1 MRDARQS
8 ARLIPEAPRD
18 RPAHLRRGALLAGA
32 MLGPLALAGTAFGQ
46 SERLGLDEA
55 TAVDEDAGI
64 RVPEG
69 FDAKIFADGVG
80 RARHIAVRDN
90 GDVFVA
96 LREQNQGGGV
106 VVLRDDDGD
115 GAVDH
120 SVYFGEHAGTGLEI
134 HDGFLYASSD
144 EAIYRYALPEPER
157 EMAPAGPPETV
168 VDGFPAQRS
177 HASKAFAIDDSG
189 NLYVNVGAPSNACQ
203 EDDRTQGSPGQ
214 EPCALLEEHA
224 GLWRFD
230 ADKTGQSFEDGARFV
245 TGTRNIV
252 ALDWNPQVG
261 ELYFVMH
268 GRDQLHELFPDLYTV
283 EQNAELPG
291 EEFHV
296 AREGADYGWPYT
308 YWDHQVGQRVAAP
321 EYGGDGETAAEDDR
335 YQAPLLAFPG
345 HWAPNDLLFY
355 TADAFPDEA
364 QGGAFIAFHGSWNR
378 APLPQRG
385 YNVVFV
391 PFDGAEPSQD
401 WSVFADGFKGA
412 EVLEDSDDAEF
423 RPMGLA
429 QGPDG
434 ALYIADSV
442 QGRIWR
448 VTYEG

>member
-1 MRDARQS
+1 MSQPKAI
-8 ARLIPEAPRD
+8 LID
-18 RPAHLRRGALLAGA
+18 GHLCQLRRCTLLASSLLGGLVLAGA
-32 MLGPLALAGTAFGQ
+32 AFGQ
-46 SERLGLDEA
+46 TPKVALNEA
-55 TAVDEDAGI
+55 MPVDEDAGI

-69 FDAKIFADGVG
+69 FDATIFAESVG
-80 RARHIAVRDN
+80 RARHVAVRDN

-96 LREQNQGGGV
+96 LREPNQGGGV

-120 SVYFGEHAGTGLEI
+120 SVYFGEHAGTGLAI
-134 HDGFLYASSD
+134 HDGFVYASSD
-144 EAIYRYALPEPER
+144 DAIYRYALPPEN
-157 EMAPAGPPETV
+157 EMAPSGPAETV

-189 NLYVNVGAPSNACQ
+189 SLYVNVGAPSNACQ
-203 EDDRTQGSPGQ
+203 EEDRAEGSPGQ
-214 EPCALLEEHA
+214 ERCGLLDEHA

-230 ADKTGQSFEDGARFV
+230 ANKTGQTFADGERFV
-245 TGTRNIV
+245 TGTRNVV
-252 ALDWNPQVG
+252 ALDWNPQVRA
-261 ELYFVMH
+261 LYFLIH

-283 EQNAELPG
+283 EQNAELPA

-308 YWDHQVGQRVAAP
+308 YWDHQAGARMVAP
-321 EYGGDGETAAEDDR
+321 EYDGNGQMVAEEGR
-335 YQAPLLAFPG
+335 YEAPLLAFPG

-355 TADAFPDEA
+355 TGEAFPAQA

-385 YNVVFV
+385 YQVVLV
-391 PFDGAEPSQD
+391 PFENGGPVQD
-401 WSVFADGFKGA
+401 WVVFADGFKGV
-412 EVLEDSDDAEF
+412 ELLEDSDDAEF

-429 QGPDG
+429 QSPDG

>member
-1 MRDARQS
+1 MRDKHSRS
-8 ARLIPEAPRD
+8 SKPSSGRGGC
-18 RPAHLRRGALLAGA
+18 LRRGALLAGA
-32 MLGPLALAGTAFGQ
+32 VLGPLGVVGTAFGQ
-46 SERLGLDEA
+46 TDQLGLNA
-55 TAVDEDAGI
+55 TSALDEDAGI

-69 FDAKIFADGVG
+69 FDAEVFADGVG

-96 LREQNQGGGV
+96 LREPMEGGGV
-106 VVLRDDDGD
+106 VALRDDDGD

-120 SVYFGEHAGTGLEI
+120 SVYFGEHAGTGLAI
-134 HDGFLYASSD
+134 HAGFLYASSD
-144 EAIYRYALPEPER
+144 EAIYRYALPQDDLAPEG
-157 EMAPAGPPETV
+157 PAETV
-168 VDGFPAQRS
+168 VEGFPAQRS
-177 HASKAFAIDDSG
+177 HSSKAFAIDDSG

-203 EDDRTQGSPGQ
+203 DQDRTQGSPGQ
-214 EPCALLEEHA
+214 EPCVLLEEHA

-230 ADKTGQSFEDGARFV
+230 ADKTDQTFADGARFV
-245 TGTRNIV
+245 TGTRNVV
-252 ALDWNPQVG
+252 ALDWNPEAG

-268 GRDQLHELFPDLYTV
+268 GRDQLHDLFPDLYTV
-283 EQNAELPG
+283 EQSAELPG
-291 EEFHV
+291 EELHV
-296 AREGADYGWPYT
+296 AREGADFGWPYT
-308 YWDHQVGQRVAAP
+308 YWDHQAGQRMVSP
-321 EYGGDGETAAEDDR
+321 EYSGDGQTPAQDER

-355 TADAFPDEA
+355 TGEAFPDEA

-378 APLPQRG
+378 APLSQRG

-391 PFDGAEPSQD
+391 PFDGPEPSQD
-401 WSVFADGFKGA
+401 WSVFADGFAGA
-412 EVLEDSDDAEF
+412 EVLEDEDDAEF

>member
-1 MRDARQS
+1 MMRVGQARRVAARQ
-8 ARLIPEAPRD
+8 AFGRG
-18 RPAHLRRGALLAGA
+18 RRHALWSSVALGALLLSG
-32 MLGPLALAGTAFGQ
+32 GVAFAQ
-46 SERLGLDEA
+46 AERLAVSEA
-55 TAVDEDAGI
+55 TPVDQDAGI

-69 FDAKIFADGVG
+69 FDAKVFAEGVG

-90 GDVFVA
+90 GDVYVA
-96 LREQNQGGGV
+96 LRTPAEGGGIAA
-106 VVLRDDDGD
+106 LRDRDGD
-115 GAVDH
+115 GTADRVD
-120 SVYFGEHAGTGLEI
+120 YFGEHAGTGI
-134 HDGFLYASSD
+134 AIRDGFLYASSD
-144 EAIYRYALPEPER
+144 DAIYRYALPEDGL
-157 EMAPAGPPETV
+157 APAGPPETV
-168 VDGFPAQRS
+168 VEGFPTQRS
-177 HASKAFAIDDSG
+177 HAAKAFAFDNSG
-189 NLYVNVGAPSNACQ
+189 HLYVNVGAPSNACQ
-203 EDDRTQGSPGQ
+203 VEDRTQGSPGQ

-230 ADKTGQSFEDGARFV
+230 AAKADQTFADGARFV

-252 ALDWNPQVG
+252 ALDWNPEAG
-261 ELYFVMH
+261 ALHFVMH
-268 GRDQLHELFPDLYTV
+268 GRDQLHDLFPNLYTA

-308 YWDHQVGQRVAAP
+308 YWDHQAGQRVVAP
-321 EYGGDGETAAEDDR
+321 EYSGDGRKPAEDAR
-335 YQAPLLAFPG
+335 YETPLLAFPA

-355 TADAFPDEA
+355 TGDAFPDEA

-391 PFDGAEPSQD
+391 PFAGGEPAQD
-401 WSVFADGFKGA
+401 WSVFADGFEGA
-412 EVLEDSDDAEF
+412 AELEDSDDAEF

>member
-1 MRDARQS
+1 MTRKPSR
-8 ARLIPEAPRD
+8 
-18 RPAHLRRGALLAGA
+18 HLHSGALLASA
-32 MLGPLALAGTAFGQ
+32 LIGPLALAGTAFAQ
-46 SERLGLDEA
+46 EERLGVDEA
-55 TAVDEDAGI
+55 VAVDEETGI

-69 FDAKIFADGVG
+69 FEAQVFADGLG

-106 VVLRDDDGD
+106 VVLRDAAGD
-115 GAVDH
+115 GTADH
-120 SVYFGEHAGTGLEI
+120 SVYFGEHAGTGIAI
-134 HDGFLYASSD
+134 HDGFVYASSD
-144 EAIYRYALPEPER
+144 DAIYRYALPEVPFEL
-157 EMAPAGPPETV
+157 APAGPPATV
-168 VDGFPAQRS
+168 VDGFPVQRS
-177 HASKAFAIDDSG
+177 HASKAFVIDDEG

-203 EDDRTQGSPGQ
+203 EQTRTPGSPGQ
-214 EPCALLEEHA
+214 DPCPQLEEHA

-230 ADKTGQSFEDGARFV
+230 ADKTGQTFADGERYV
-245 TGTRNIV
+245 TGARNIV
-252 ALDWNPQVG
+252 ALDWNPQDG

-283 EQNAELPG
+283 EQNAELPA

-296 AREGADYGWPYT
+296 GREGADYGWPYT
-308 YWDHQVGQRVAAP
+308 YWNHEIGARVVAP
-321 EYGGDGETAAEDDR
+321 EYGGDGQTLAAGDYEE
-335 YQAPLLAFPG
+335 PLLAFPG

-355 TADAFPDEA
+355 TGEAFPEEVR
-364 QGGAFIAFHGSWNR
+364 GGAFIAFHGSWNR

-391 PFDGAEPSQD
+391 PFEGGEPSQD
-401 WSVFADGFKGA
+401 WTVFADGFKGA
-412 EVLEDSDDAEF
+412 EVIEDSDDAEF

-448 VTYEG
+448 VTFED

>member
-1 MRDARQS
+1 MRD
-8 ARLIPEAPRD
+8 PR
-18 RPAHLRRGALLAGA
+18 PSRRFLFEGPSRHRRAGQLLAA
-32 MLGPLALAGTAFGQ
+32 AILGPLTLIGTASGQ
-46 SERLGLDEA
+46 TERLGLDDA
-55 TAVDEDAGI
+55 TPVDEDAGI

-69 FDAKIFADGVG
+69 FDAQIFAEGVG
-80 RARHIAVRDN
+80 RARHVAVRDN

-96 LREQNQGGGV
+96 LRRPTQGGGV
-106 VVLRDDDGD
+106 VALRDENGD
-115 GAVDH
+115 GAADR
-120 SVYFGEHAGTGLEI
+120 SAYFGDHAGTGLAI

-144 EAIYRYALPEPER
+144 DAIYRYALPEDGL
-157 EMAPAGPPETV
+157 APAGPPETV
-168 VDGFPAQRS
+168 VEGFPAQRS
-177 HASKAFAIDDSG
+177 HAAKAFAFDESG
-189 NLYVNVGAPSNACQ
+189 HLYVNVGAPSNACQ
-203 EDDRTQGSPGQ
+203 AEDRTQGSPGQ
-214 EPCALLEEHA
+214 QPCALLDEHA

-230 ADKTGQSFEDGARFV
+230 AATADQTFADGERFV

-252 ALDWNPQVG
+252 ALDRHPQVG
-261 ELYFVMH
+261 ALYFVMH
-268 GRDQLHELFPDLYTV
+268 GRDQLHDLFPDLYTV

-308 YWDHQVGQRVAAP
+308 YWDHQIGQRMVAP
-321 EYGGDGETAAEDDR
+321 EYGGDGETPVQGNSYE
-335 YQAPLLAFPG
+335 APLLAFPG

-355 TADAFPDEA
+355 TGDAFPDEA

-385 YNVVFV
+385 YNLVFV
-391 PFDGAEPSQD
+391 PFEGGEPAQD
-401 WSVFADGFKGA
+401 WSVFADGFKGV
-412 EVLEDSDDAEF
+412 EVLEDEDDAEF

-448 VTYEG
+448 VTYKG

>member
-1 MRDARQS
+1 V
-8 ARLIPEAPRD
+8 
-18 RPAHLRRGALLAGA
+18 AGA

-46 SERLGLDEA
+46 TERLGVDEA
-55 TAVDEDAGI
+55 AAADEETGI

-69 FDAKIFADGVG
+69 FDAKVFADNLG

-96 LREQNQGGGV
+96 LREQNEGGGV
-106 VVLRDDDGD
+106 VVLRDADGD
-115 GAVDH
+115 GIADH
-120 SVYFGEHAGTGLEI
+120 SVYFGEHAGTGIAI
-134 HDGFLYASSD
+134 HDGFVYVSSD
-144 EAIYRYALPEPER
+144 DAIYRYALPEVEH
-157 EMAPAGPPETV
+157 ELAPAGPPETV
-168 VDGFPAQRS
+168 VDGFPVQRS
-177 HASKAFAIDDSG
+177 HASKAFVIDDSG

-203 EDDRTQGSPGQ
+203 VQDRTPGSPGE
-214 EPCALLEEHA
+214 EPCSLLEEHA

-230 ADKTGQSFEDGARFV
+230 ADKTDQAFADGLRFV

-268 GRDQLHELFPDLYTV
+268 GRDQLHELYPDLYTV
-283 EQNAELPG
+283 EQSAELPA
-291 EEFHV
+291 EELHI
-296 AREGADYGWPYT
+296 AREGANYGWPYT
-308 YWDHQVGQRVAAP
+308 YWDHQMGQRVVGP
-321 EYGGDGETAAEDDR
+321 EYGGDGQTAAYDGYE
-335 YQAPLLAFPG
+335 APLLAFPG
-345 HWAPNDLLFY
+345 HRAPNDLLFY
-355 TADAFPDEA
+355 TAESFPAQA

-378 APLPQRG
+378 APLPQEG

-391 PFDGAEPSQD
+391 PFEGAEPAGD
-401 WSVFADGFKGA
+401 WSVFVDGFKGA
-412 EVLEDSDDAEF
+412 EVLEDEDDAEF